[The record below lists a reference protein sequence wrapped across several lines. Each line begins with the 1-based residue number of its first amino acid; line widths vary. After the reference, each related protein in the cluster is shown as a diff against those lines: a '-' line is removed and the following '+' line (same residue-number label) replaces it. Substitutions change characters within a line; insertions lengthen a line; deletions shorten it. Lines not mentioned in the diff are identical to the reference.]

1 VYSRVLRNLSF
12 AALFVAA
19 AMLGTAASA
28 SADTQLVTNGDFE
41 TGTLE
46 GWTSAE
52 QTEGLAGW
60 FAYSRKEAE
69 ESGAI
74 NPPPSGNFAA
84 AGLTPYTSADT
95 SYLYQ
100 DVALPPAST
109 DQLSIYL
116 YYRSGAPI
124 AVPTPN
130 TLFASESEAAQAN
143 QQVRVDVLKANAPIE
158 SLSPNDILATVYAS
172 KAGDPTEL
180 APTLL
185 SADLT
190 AFAGQTVRLRIATA
204 TQGGGMMVGVD
215 AASIESTPIPAP
227 PPQPSTT
234 PMPSNAFFAGKLTRD
249 LRHGGAKLEVTLP
262 DAGTLTV
269 ADARRKLAIASAR
282 AGGNGRPIMIRT
294 TSVQTNGPQ
303 TVRVF
308 LQPTAAAQTLLA
320 EYGKIPFRLQLSF
333 TPDGGL
339 GASQSYAGLLAKRRR
354 AARR

>member
-1 VYSRVLRNLSF
+1 M
-12 AALFVAA
+12 FVAA
-19 AMLGTAASA
+19 ALLGTAASA
-28 SADTQLVTNGDFE
+28 AADTQLLTNGDFE

-46 GWTSAE
+46 GWSTAE

-84 AGLTPYTSADT
+84 RGLTPYSSADT

-100 DVALPPAST
+100 DIALPAAST

-116 YYRSGAPI
+116 YYRSGTAI

-130 TLFASESEAAQAN
+130 TLFAAEAETAQAN

-172 KAGDPTEL
+172 KVGDPTEL

-190 AFAGQTVRLRIATA
+190 AFAGQTVRLRIATV
-204 TQGGGMMVGVD
+204 TQGGGMLVGVD
-215 AASIESTPIPAP
+215 DASIESAPIPAP
-227 PPQPSTT
+227 PPPPSTT
-234 PMPSNAFFAGKLTRD
+234 PMPSNFFFTGKLTRD
-249 LRHGGAKLEVTLP
+249 LKHGGAKLDVTLP

-294 TSVQTNGPQ
+294 TSVQATGPG

-308 LQPTAAAQTLLA
+308 LRPTAAAQKLLA
-320 EYGKIPFRLQLSF
+320 NYGKIPFRLQLSF

-339 GASQSYAGLLAKRRR
+339 GASQSYSGLLVKKREP
-354 AARR
+354 ARR